1 MAKLDG
7 AGQSKMAT
15 LESATML
22 VQRLHGLVEA
32 AAMQVK
38 AQQPIAVFGPQF
50 RRAATPL
57 VGLMKGQFG
66 MIADLVSNLILV
78 GTRGGGDQAKI
89 RTMREGIGQLKMQLE
104 LAANQTKDKHAVI
117 EEHAQKDEP
126 AQT

>member
-15 LESATML
+15 LESATMF

-32 AAMQVK
+32 AALQVK
-38 AQQPIAVFGPQF
+38 GQKSIAVFGAQF

-57 VGLMKGQFG
+57 VGLLKGQFG
-66 MIADLVSNLILV
+66 MMADLVSNLILV
-78 GTRGGGDQAKI
+78 ATRGGGDQAKI
-89 RTMREGIGQLKMQLE
+89 RSMREGIGQLKAQLE
-104 LAANQTKDKHAVI
+104 VAATQTKDKHAVI